1 MKCKECLFWIEAQGT
16 KREDDMGGC
25 TFGFNTF
32 YPMFLEEDCQLKD
45 IHKVRAEYFHSKL
58 IKDGIIAPTTCI
70 KIYHKREKGDV
81 FLFDLA
87 IVDIPTL
94 KSDIVKAF
102 ADAYGLPTWQVIIT
116 SLYGNDDAN
125 EISMCEKLSE
135 ILDEL
140 KNEHITQE
148 V

>member
-1 MKCKECLFWIEAQGT
+1 MKCKECLFWVEAQGT
-16 KREDDMGGC
+16 TREDDMGGC

-32 YPMFLEEDCQLKD
+32 YPMFLHEECQLKD
-45 IHKVRAEYFHSKL
+45 IYKVRAEDFNFKL
-58 IKDGIIAPTTCI
+58 IKDEVIKPTTCI

-87 IVDIPTL
+87 IADTITL
-94 KSDIVKAF
+94 KSDIVKAYCDTYKIP
-102 ADAYGLPTWQVIIT
+102 AWQVIVT
-116 SLYGNDDAN
+116 SLYGNDDTK

-135 ILDEL
+135 VLSNL
-140 KNEHITQE
+140 KNKEI